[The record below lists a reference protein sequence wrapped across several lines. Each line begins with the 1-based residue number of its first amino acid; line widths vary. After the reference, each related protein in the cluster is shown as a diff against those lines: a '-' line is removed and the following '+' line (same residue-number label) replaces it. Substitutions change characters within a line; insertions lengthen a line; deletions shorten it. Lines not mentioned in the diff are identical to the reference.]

1 MGVEQWLRDLGL
13 AQYAQAFAKNDID
26 FDVLAR
32 LTDSDLKELGVGS
45 LGHRKRLLAAIDEL
59 RSASSPKTSRFP
71 DRASGERRQV
81 TILFAD
87 LCGFTTLSRSLD
99 PEEIRELV
107 ARFTA
112 QVDGIV
118 VGYGGTVDKH
128 IGDAV
133 MALFGAPRAHDDD
146 PLRAVRAALDIHAAL
161 ARTTEASS
169 RALQAHVGIA
179 SGEVVAGT
187 LSRVEAH
194 DYTVLGNSVN
204 LAARLVALAGPGET
218 LLSEAVYRAL
228 ADRATCET
236 LGETEV
242 KGLDAPVRIW
252 RLGGLSSD
260 AAPACPQ
267 SMRTSENR
275 VPFRNEECAAGG
287 PFWVK
292 KGRTQ
297 CEHMSYGLP
306 LKADIARCS
315 WHVSKV
321 PEHEVAA
328 LQPAAREQEPRGRQP
343 VEDSD
348 AGARSTRSAHVLS
361 ACNA

>member
-1 MGVEQWLRDLGL
+1 MGVEQWLQNLGL
-13 AQYAQAFAKNDID
+13 TQYAQAFAENDID
-26 FDVLAR
+26 FDILAGV
-32 LTDSDLKELGVGS
+32 TDADLKELGVGS

-59 RSASSPKTSRFP
+59 RSASSPNTSRFP

-99 PEEIRELV
+99 PEEIGELV

-161 ARTTEASS
+161 ARSSGASS
-169 RALQAHVGIA
+169 HALQAHVGIA

-187 LSRVEAH
+187 LSRVDAH

-204 LAARLVALAGPGET
+204 LAARLVALAGPNET
-218 LLSEAVYRAL
+218 LLSEDVYRASPI
-228 ADRATCET
+228 APPARRWAKRRSRVSMYPCASGGWMGCRATQHLQT
-236 LGETEV
+236 AARLSDGLQSLSNSRGYLRQRSHGE
-242 KGLDAPVRIW
+242 AA
-252 RLGGLSSD
+252 RLC
-260 AAPACPQ
+260 A
-267 SMRTSENR
+267 
-275 VPFRNEECAAGG
+275 CAAKRESERRASLRKCAILRRQ
-287 PFWVK
+287 PASP
-292 KGRTQ
+292 RTVAWCSILGSARDRMQ
-297 CEHMSYGLP
+297 F
-306 LKADIARCS
+306 ARCF
-315 WHVSKV
+315 
-321 PEHEVAA
+321 
-328 LQPAAREQEPRGRQP
+328 
-343 VEDSD
+343 
-348 AGARSTRSAHVLS
+348 SAWLG
-361 ACNA
+361 